1 MNDKLT
7 TQFGW
12 FKIEKVGRVNL
23 YCEQL
28 MPTAVANLVIKIKE
42 VVADLPVGAEVFLT
56 VDDQSVRNEYGAKII
71 LVPTKLIAHRDS
83 ITPQQQNKIDAIIV
97 RTANEYLDQGFYRG
111 YVIDYAANYLIN
123 SDSDPELKSYFVS
136 RVLKN
141 IRKKLEQP
149 KLSKEQYIEYFKYY
163 QSMYLKYASY
173 IQPEQKA
180 ILNRSLSKHK
190 VVYKNYKI
198 QLNRAKKQQKI
209 NAAVEPLIL
218 SNKEKR
224 ESIKDIAVNSEHYN
238 GLLKKPL
245 NAALTVL
252 KEDERLARLV
262 YALQSCNG
270 KSKRLPKNVE
280 ELKFFIK
287 FGRTPFSKASKNKNL
302 KKPTR
307 YSVLDSQIITSQ
319 LFALKIVKA
328 PNPHRKDK
336 KGRIFISFNFP
347 NLKEMKKIIDQLDQ
361 LAALPNPQQSVQP
374 ALSEVCP

>member
-7 TQFGW
+7 TKFGW
-12 FKIEKVGRVNL
+12 FKIKKIGRVNL

-28 MPTAVANLVIKIKE
+28 MPTAVANLVIKINE
-42 VVADLPVGAEVFLT
+42 VVADLSVGAEVFLT

-71 LVPTKLIAHRDS
+71 LVATELIAHRDS
-83 ITPQQQNKIDAIIV
+83 ITPHQQNKIDAIIV

-123 SDSDPELKSYFVS
+123 SDFDPKLKSYFVS

-141 IRKKLEQP
+141 IRKRLEQP
-149 KLSKEQYIEYFKYY
+149 KLSKEQYIEYFKYFR
-163 QSMYLKYASY
+163 SMHLKYASY

-238 GLLKKPL
+238 GLLKNPL

-319 LFALKIVKA
+319 LFALKIVKV
-328 PNPHRKDK
+328 PDPQRKDK
-336 KGRIFISFNFP
+336 KGRVFISFNFP

>member
-224 ESIKDIAVNSEHYN
+224 ESSKDIAVNSEHYN
-238 GLLKKPL
+238 GLLKNPL

-270 KSKRLPKNVE
+270 KSKRLPKNAE
-280 ELKFFIK
+280 ELNFFIK
-287 FGRTPFSKASKNKNL
+287 FGLTPFSKASKNKNL